1 MQRCFSPSHTNECLL
16 ALWKEDQGEDLG
28 VIGLCVFPLME
39 PHGEPLAHPEGI
51 WAQARDLCSPPSLAP
66 AFCLC
71 STSDP
76 KPKRRNG
83 INCTMVLVITYLV
96 LLTAG
101 AGLLVIQGKAS
112 ESCLVL
118 PWVTMWPQ
126 MTGDS
131 GSGESPGATAAHL
144 LGESSQ
150 ALGGQGGEGTG
161 RESRKGN
168 VCYVLHVC
176 VYVCVWGG
184 QGRGRQGEIDH
195 TCVCLKQWKRQWFH
209 TGVPYASHIKNS
221 LSGWEGALFVC
232 LLVLIYLFWLEAS
245 YFTIS

>member
-1 MQRCFSPSHTNECLL
+1 MQRCFSTSHTNEWLL

-39 PHGEPLAHPEGI
+39 LHGDPLAHPEGI
-51 WAQARDLCSPPSLAP
+51 WAQARDLCSPLSLAA

-83 INCTMVLVITYLV
+83 MNCIMVLVILYLV

-126 MTGDS
+126 LTEDA

-150 ALGGQGGEGTG
+150 ALGGQGGGGTG
-161 RESRKGN
+161 GESRKGS
-168 VCYVLHVC
+168 VWYVLHVC
-176 VYVCVWGG
+176 VCVCV
-184 QGRGRQGEIDH
+184 
-195 TCVCLKQWKRQWFH
+195 
-209 TGVPYASHIKNS
+209 
-221 LSGWEGALFVC
+221 
-232 LLVLIYLFWLEAS
+232 
-245 YFTIS
+245 

>member
-1 MQRCFSPSHTNECLL
+1 
-16 ALWKEDQGEDLG
+16 
-28 VIGLCVFPLME
+28 
-39 PHGEPLAHPEGI
+39 
-51 WAQARDLCSPPSLAP
+51 
-66 AFCLC
+66 
-71 STSDP
+71 
-76 KPKRRNG
+76 
-83 INCTMVLVITYLV
+83 MVLVITYLV

-126 MTGDS
+126 MTEDS

-176 VYVCVWGG
+176 VYVCV
-184 QGRGRQGEIDH
+184 
-195 TCVCLKQWKRQWFH
+195 
-209 TGVPYASHIKNS
+209 
-221 LSGWEGALFVC
+221 
-232 LLVLIYLFWLEAS
+232 
-245 YFTIS
+245 

>member
-1 MQRCFSPSHTNECLL
+1 MQRRFSPSHTNEWLI
-16 ALWKEDQGEDLG
+16 ALWKEDQGEDVG

-51 WAQARDLCSPPSLAP
+51 WAQARDLCSPPSLAA

-83 INCTMVLVITYLV
+83 MNCIMVLVVMYLV
-96 LLTAG
+96 LLTVG

-112 ESCLVL
+112 ESCLLL
-118 PWVTMWPQ
+118 PWVTMW
-126 MTGDS
+126 THLTENS

-150 ALGGQGGEGTG
+150 APGDQGGGGGEEKAERGVCVTCYMCVCMCGGG
-161 RESRKGN
+161 REARRN
-168 VCYVLHVC
+168 RPHMCM
-176 VYVCVWGG
+176 
-184 QGRGRQGEIDH
+184 
-195 TCVCLKQWKRQWFH
+195 
-209 TGVPYASHIKNS
+209 
-221 LSGWEGALFVC
+221 SGA
-232 LLVLIYLFWLEAS
+232 
-245 YFTIS
+245 

>member
-1 MQRCFSPSHTNECLL
+1 METPLLTQRGFGPR
-16 ALWKEDQGEDLG
+16 LG
-28 VIGLCVFPLME
+28 TSAPL
-39 PHGEPLAHPEGI
+39 
-51 WAQARDLCSPPSLAP
+51 SLAA

-83 INCTMVLVITYLV
+83 MNCIMVLVILYLV

-126 MTGDS
+126 LTEDA

-150 ALGGQGGEGTG
+150 ALGGQGGGGTRG
-161 RESRKGN
+161 ESRKGS

-176 VYVCVWGG
+176 VYVCV
-184 QGRGRQGEIDH
+184 
-195 TCVCLKQWKRQWFH
+195 
-209 TGVPYASHIKNS
+209 
-221 LSGWEGALFVC
+221 
-232 LLVLIYLFWLEAS
+232 
-245 YFTIS
+245 